1 MRVKPDQQ
9 KPGLN
14 PTLTHAHTFQLRMLL
29 ELEGPFKTVKD
40 RILEASQNMINCLV
54 SNIYNKLKYPALLSH
69 LFRTEKSAGKFQF
82 VVEIAHNCL
91 KLPQRNHH

>member
-54 SNIYNKLKYPALLSH
+54 SNIYNFSPTCFARKKVRGNFN
-69 LFRTEKSAGKFQF
+69 LF
-82 VVEIAHNCL
+82 
-91 KLPQRNHH
+91 